1 MFGNNAEWDAY
12 LLGRSS
18 GGGITPGGPS
28 RAGWYSPQQV
38 AKIELAHERNTAGVV
53 AQRDALLKALTE
65 LDPNHPLINRENRL
79 VVYDQGY
86 DAYKEKK

>member
-18 GGGITPGGPS
+18 MGLSPGGPS
-28 RAGWYSPQQV
+28 CAGWYSPKQV
-38 AKIELAHERNTAGVV
+38 EEIELSHKKNTAGVV
-53 AQRDALLKALTE
+53 AQREALLKALTE
-65 LDPNHPLINRENRL
+65 LDPNHPLVNRENRL
-79 VVYDQGY
+79 AVYDQGY